1 MTTQDVRQS
10 ALSRT
15 RVALLLLAFLTTVT
29 IAGQTWWA
37 VEQDRQQTLAS
48 ETTNSLI
55 AVRLLEEHAS
65 QTLRD
70 AAYTLDRVASTVQAY
85 SKPGDSASIRS
96 QVALHDIGHSR
107 HLKALQYVGPEGLS
121 WISSPD
127 YPTHAALASERD
139 HIQFLLR
146 HPNHKGAVV
155 GRPYAS
161 PYDSQWVIPVARG
174 LLNTAGQS
182 VGVVSVDIRLAY
194 FGALYSRVA
203 KENNASVT
211 LVSDGGFILAR
222 SPFEARYV
230 DRNIS
235 ESHRLDTLRRSGVEG
250 SFTDDSFVDDDEG
263 AKLYTYR
270 KLADFPVTVVYA
282 RDVAT
287 VLAPWERRTFERIL
301 LAALTIA
308 LTAALT
314 YFLRMYIRRL
324 QGTQNSLRESEVKFM
339 SLFQQSPT
347 PSVLA
352 RHSDG
357 TFLEVNDAWLAQFG
371 YQRADVIGRT
381 GPQLQVWV
389 DLKERT
395 EVLNDLAINGSA
407 DRHEVR
413 QRHRDGHAFTCLASA
428 RTFQSGAEKLFI
440 FTLIDITR
448 QREIEQEV
456 RDINQQL
463 ERRVL
468 ARTEKLEVANQD
480 LNVAMASLKAMQS
493 ELVRSEKMA
502 ALGSLVAGVAH
513 ELNTPIGNCV
523 TVGST
528 LREQAEEL
536 TRSFKAGDLRRSMM
550 QTFVENFMWGTEI
563 LMSSLTRANELI
575 GSFKRVAVDQS
586 SDQRRGFDLQITLQ
600 EVCLTLEPMYKN
612 TPFDLTTD
620 LAQGIAMDS
629 YPGAIGQMVT
639 NMVSNALQ
647 HGFDGRSRGRMHLR
661 ATLSARD
668 EVTLYFSDD
677 GLGMTDDT
685 RKRMFDPFFT
695 TKLGQGGSGLGM
707 NIVYNIVHDVLG
719 GTIEVQ
725 SVLGQ
730 GTHLMVVM
738 PRVAPQA
745 TGANGPTGPT
755 GESGPPPR
763 AA

>member
-1 MTTQDVRQS
+1 MKAEDIRQH

-15 RVALLLLAFLTTVT
+15 RVALLLLALLTAVT

-37 VEQDRQQTLAS
+37 VSQDRQQTLAS

-70 AAYTLDRVASTVQAY
+70 AVHTLDRVASAVKANPKADDAAT
-85 SKPGDSASIRS
+85 IRGI
-96 QVALHDIGHSR
+96 VAQHDIGHSR
-107 HLKALQYVGPEGLS
+107 HLKALQYVSPGGLS
-121 WISSPD
+121 WISSAD
-127 YPTHAALASERD
+127 YPTHPTLASERD
-139 HIQFLLR
+139 HIQYLLR
-146 HPNHKGAVV
+146 HPKHQGAVV

-161 PYDSQWVIPVARG
+161 AYDSQWVIPVAQV
-174 LLNTAGQS
+174 LFNTHGEP
-182 VGVVSVDIRLAY
+182 VGVISVDIRLAY

-211 LVSDGGFILAR
+211 LISNDGYILAR

-235 ESHRLDTLRRSGVEG
+235 DSHQLEALRLSGAEG

-263 AKLYTYR
+263 SKLYTYR
-270 KLADFPVTVVYA
+270 KLTEFPVIVVYA
-282 RDVAT
+282 RDFGS
-287 VLAPWERRTFERIL
+287 VLAPWEKRTYERIL
-301 LAALTIA
+301 LAVLTIA
-308 LTAALT
+308 LTAALI

-324 QGTQNSLRESEVKFM
+324 QGTQHSLRESEAKFM
-339 SLFQQSPT
+339 GLFQQSPT
-347 PSVLA
+347 PSVLV

-357 TFLEVNDAWLAQFG
+357 VFVEVNQAWLNQFG
-371 YQRADVIGRT
+371 FQREEVIGRT
-381 GPQLQVWV
+381 GYALHLWV
-389 DLKERT
+389 HTEERT
-395 EVLNDLAINGSA
+395 ELQNDLALTGSA
-407 DRHEVR
+407 DRHEVQHR
-413 QRHRDGHAFTCLASA
+413 QRDGQAITCLVSA
-428 RTFQSGAEKLFI
+428 RIFKSGSEKMQI
-440 FTLIDITR
+440 YTLIDITR
-448 QREIEQEV
+448 QRAVEQEV
-456 RDINQQL
+456 RDINLQL
-463 ERRVL
+463 ERRVQ

-480 LNVAMASLKAMQS
+480 LNAALASLQAMQS

-528 LREQAEEL
+528 LREQAEQL
-536 TRSFKAGDLRRSMM
+536 THSFEKGEMRRSMM
-550 QTFVENFMWGTEI
+550 QTFIENFMWGTEI
-563 LMSSLTRANELI
+563 LMSSLTRASELI

-586 SDQRRGFDLQITLQ
+586 SDQRREFDLQTTLH
-600 EVCLTLEPMYKN
+600 EVCLTLEPMYKS
-612 TPFDLTTD
+612 TPFDLTSQ
-620 LAQGIAMDS
+620 LAPGITMDS
-629 YPGAIGQMVT
+629 YPGALGQLVT
-639 NMVSNALQ
+639 NLVSNALQ
-647 HGFDGRSRGRMHLR
+647 HGFEGRSRGRMHLH
-661 ATLSARD
+661 TVLSGKD

-677 GLGMTDDT
+677 GLGMNEDT

-707 NIVYNIVHDVLG
+707 HIVYNIVHDVLG

-725 SVLGQ
+725 SVVEQ
-730 GTHLMVVM
+730 GTHLTVVM

-745 TGANGPTGPT
+745 VTPTA
-755 GESGPPPR
+755 ESDPHPL

>member
-1 MTTQDVRQS
+1 MKVEDNRQQ

-15 RVALLLLAFLTTVT
+15 RVALLLLALLTTIT

-37 VEQDRQQTLAS
+37 VQQDRQQTLAS

-70 AAYTLDRVASTVQAY
+70 AVHTLDRVASAVKAS
-85 SKPGDSASIRS
+85 SKADDASVIRS
-96 QVALHDIGHSR
+96 IVAQHDIGHSR
-107 HLKALQYVGPEGLS
+107 HLKALQYVSPGGLS
-121 WISSPD
+121 WITSSD
-127 YPTHAALASERD
+127 YPTHPTLASERD

-146 HPNHKGAVV
+146 HPSHLGPVV

-161 PYDSQWVIPVARG
+161 AYDSQWVIPVAQA
-174 LLNTAGQS
+174 LFNTEGNP
-182 VGVVSVDIRLAY
+182 VGVISVDIRLAY

-211 LVSDGGFILAR
+211 LISNEGYILAR

-235 ESHRLDTLRRSGVEG
+235 DSHQLEALRQSGAEG
-250 SFTDDSFVDDDEG
+250 SFTDESFVDDDDG
-263 AKLYTYR
+263 TKLYTYR
-270 KLADFPVTVVYA
+270 KLADFPVVVVYA
-282 RDVAT
+282 RDVAS
-287 VLAPWERRTFERIL
+287 VLAPWEKRTYERML

-308 LTAALT
+308 LTAALI
-314 YFLRMYIRRL
+314 YFLRKYIRRL
-324 QGTQNSLRESEVKFM
+324 QGTQHSLRESEVKFM
-339 SLFQQSPT
+339 GLFQQSPT
-347 PSVLA
+347 PSVLV

-357 TFLEVNDAWLAQFG
+357 VFVEVNQAWLHQFG
-371 YQRADVIGRT
+371 YQREEVIGRT
-381 GPQLQVWV
+381 AYQLQLWV
-389 DLKERT
+389 DIAQRT
-395 EVLNDLAINGSA
+395 ELLKDLAANSSA
-407 DRHEVR
+407 DRHEVQQR
-413 QRHRDGHAFTCLASA
+413 QRDGKTITCLVSG
-428 RTFQSGAEKLFI
+428 RTFKSGSEKLLI
-440 FTLIDITR
+440 YTLIDITR
-448 QREIEQEV
+448 QREVEQEV

-468 ARTEKLEVANQD
+468 ARTEKLEVANRD
-480 LNVAMASLKAMQS
+480 LNAALASLQTMQS

-528 LREQAEEL
+528 LREQAEQL
-536 TRSFKAGDLRRSMM
+536 NLSFEKGQMRRSMM

-563 LMSSLTRANELI
+563 LMSSLTKANELI

-586 SDQRRGFDLQITLQ
+586 SDQRREFDLKTTLQ

-612 TPFDLTTD
+612 TPFDLSSE
-620 LAQGIAMDS
+620 LAPGIHMDS
-629 YPGAIGQMVT
+629 YPGALGQLVT
-639 NMVSNALQ
+639 NLVSNAMR
-647 HGFDGRSRGRMHLR
+647 HGFEGRSRGRMHLHT
-661 ATLSARD
+661 AMSGK
-668 EVTLYFSDD
+668 ENVTLYLSDD
-677 GLGMTDDT
+677 GQGMNEDT

-707 NIVYNIVHDVLG
+707 HIVYNIVHEVLG

-725 SVLGQ
+725 SVFGQ
-730 GTHLMVVM
+730 GTHITVVM

-745 TGANGPTGPT
+745 ATPTDV
-755 GESGPPPR
+755 SGPLPLVV
-763 AA
+763 